1 MTSTGEQILIVE
13 SDPDISD
20 LVGRQALQPLGYK
33 VTVTGDAGAAIKLAI
48 ENHPDLILANL
59 NLPGLSGKDLITALT
74 SQGITAPL
82 VVIAE
87 KGQEQSV
94 IQSFRLGAVDA
105 ILWPARD
112 AEVVRV
118 VERALQQTRE
128 TRTRFKL
135 DLQLEAA
142 NQELHRKVH
151 ELTALLSIGKAVI
164 STTDP
169 RRLFD
174 QIVDGAMQVAEAE
187 TGWLMI
193 RDENTRTFLLTAHR
207 NLPESWAKKVNQPL
221 DDGISSLVAV
231 SAETLAI
238 HGAPLEKFKVAVL
251 GKSAAVVPI
260 KVQSEVIG
268 LLIVVRK
275 AEREIEKVTQS
286 LLEAIADY
294 ASISLINTRLFQV
307 VEQNSEAARMNENY
321 RVAMLESLRESI
333 REEIQVSMYPL
344 EALLSGKSG
353 ALTGGQE
360 QALKTIQGSLQRV
373 ARSAEKTVV
382 PDSSKKGNG

>member
-33 VTVTGDAGAAIKLAI
+33 VTVTGGAGAAIKLAI

-142 NQELHRKVH
+142 NQELQRKVH

-353 ALTGGQE
+353 TLTEGQE

-382 PDSSKKGNG
+382 PDSSKKGN

>member
-1 MTSTGEQILIVE
+1 MASTGEQILIVE

-59 NLPGLSGKDLITALT
+59 NLHGLSGKDLIAALN

-105 ILWPARD
+105 IMWPSRD

-142 NQELHRKVH
+142 NQELQRKVH

-207 NLPESWAKKVNQPL
+207 NLPASWAKKINQPL

-231 SAETLAI
+231 STQTLAI

-275 AEREIEKVTQS
+275 AEREIETVTQS

-294 ASISLINTRLFQV
+294 ASISLINTRLFRV
-307 VEQNSEAARMNENY
+307 VEQNVEAARTNKKY

-353 ALTGGQE
+353 ALTEAQE
-360 QALKTIQGSLQRV
+360 QALKTIQASLQRV
-373 ARSAEKTVV
+373 ARSAEKTVA
-382 PDSSKKGNG
+382 PDSVKKGNG